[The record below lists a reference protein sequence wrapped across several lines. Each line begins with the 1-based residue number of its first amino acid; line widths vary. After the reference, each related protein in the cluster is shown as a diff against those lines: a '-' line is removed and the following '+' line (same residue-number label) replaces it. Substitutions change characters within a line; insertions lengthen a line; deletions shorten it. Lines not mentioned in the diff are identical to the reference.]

1 MSRKI
6 DHGCAFFQADRE
18 EDVEEKIERS
28 SSEVNSRRSRI
39 SRGRSSFEEETRSF
53 GRGRSFKDRIRETIR
68 EQNSEKDSPS
78 FSPSKSPRN
87 RFTPSSRDFQTESKT
102 PAPKASPSPSRKS
115 KSSSPKIVFKK
126 FNRFDRPDRRALLRS
141 KLFGNRPRPRP
152 FGKKP
157 NLDEEETNSIEDK
170 ENNEEEK
177 SSKKPNFPIDNDTS
191 PSALVLSAI
200 NDEDTLQVEN
210 NRRGSETV
218 KKALPKS

>member
-1 MSRKI
+1 M
-6 DHGCAFFQADRE
+6 
-18 EDVEEKIERS
+18 
-28 SSEVNSRRSRI
+28 
-39 SRGRSSFEEETRSF
+39 
-53 GRGRSFKDRIRETIR
+53 
-68 EQNSEKDSPS
+68 
-78 FSPSKSPRN
+78 
-87 RFTPSSRDFQTESKT
+87 
-102 PAPKASPSPSRKS
+102 
-115 KSSSPKIVFKK
+115 FKK

-157 NLDEEETNSIEDK
+157 NLDQEETNKIEDK

-177 SSKKPNFPIDNDTS
+177 SSKKPNFPIDNVAS

-218 KKALPKS
+218 KKALRKSCFWKMTYSIRNLMRWTNSF

>member
-1 MSRKI
+1 MRI
-6 DHGCAFFQADRE
+6 FQAERE
-18 EDVEEKIERS
+18 EDYEEKIERS
-28 SSEVNSRRSRI
+28 SSEVSSRRSRI

-68 EQNSEKDSPS
+68 EQNSEKDSLS

-87 RFTPSSRDFQTESKT
+87 RFTPSSREPKT
-102 PAPKASPSPSRKS
+102 PAPKASPSPSKKS

-157 NLDEEETNSIEDK
+157 NLDEEDTNSIEDK
-170 ENNEEEK
+170 DNNNEEEK
-177 SSKKPNFPIDNDTS
+177 SSKKPKFPIDNETS
-191 PSALVLSAI
+191 SSALVLSDI
-200 NDEDTLQVEN
+200 NDEDTLQVEDK
-210 NRRGSETV
+210 V
-218 KKALPKS
+218 KVQKP

>member
-1 MSRKI
+1 MSRTI
-6 DHGCAFFQADRE
+6 DHGCAFFQAERE

-28 SSEVNSRRSRI
+28 SSEVSSRRSRI

-87 RFTPSSRDFQTESKT
+87 RFTPSSREPKT
-102 PAPKASPSPSRKS
+102 PAPEASPSPSRKS

-170 ENNEEEK
+170 DNNEKEK
-177 SSKKPNFPIDNDTS
+177 SSKKPNFPIDNETS

-200 NDEDTLQVEN
+200 NDEDTLQVKDE
-210 NRRGSETV
+210 RRGSESVIFFVDILTDF
-218 KKALPKS
+218 